1 MIVLSYRT
9 QQVTTAPALALPP
22 SWPDDHSVPS
32 RARHRIGVRRTKGEC
47 PVATQPNNK
56 AVAAP
61 PSYLHPAEVA
71 DLLHVS
77 PKTVSRC
84 KEGRLPFLKTLG
96 GHRRYPEAEIRELAD
111 QLQVPTTTRAV
122 DPALGSS
129 SLHSGL
135 AG

>member
-1 MIVLSYRT
+1 M
-9 QQVTTAPALALPP
+9 
-22 SWPDDHSVPS
+22 
-32 RARHRIGVRRTKGEC
+32 
-47 PVATQPNNK
+47 ATQPSGK
-56 AVAAP
+56 AVP
-61 PSYLHPAEVA
+61 DPTSYLHPAEVA
-71 DLLHVS
+71 DILHVS
-77 PKTVSRC
+77 PKTVSRWA

-96 GHRRYPEAEIRELAD
+96 GHRRYPEAEIRELAN